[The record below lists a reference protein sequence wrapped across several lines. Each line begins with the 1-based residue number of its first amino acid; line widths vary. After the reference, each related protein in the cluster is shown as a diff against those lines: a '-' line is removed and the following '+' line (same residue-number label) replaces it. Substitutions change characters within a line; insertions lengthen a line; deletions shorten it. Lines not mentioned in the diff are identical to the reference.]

1 MTRFKIWKI
10 CIIKFFHLYLIRIF
24 SDFFKIIKR
33 RKLIN
38 LLKNESERTYEKLE
52 KKIDQTTEKLDIIM
66 QMLNSK

>member
-24 SDFFKIIKR
+24 SDLFKIIKR

>member
-10 CIIKFFHLYLIRIF
+10 CIIKFFQLYLIRIF